1 MVGNAKI
8 RGSGILSLIL
18 FLGLS
23 ASRCEDEKIPV
34 YQDIIF
40 LLNFE
45 IKPSDSLIKKNDTL
59 WIAGQISD
67 SVLEYNSNSSIKISD
82 FDFQNTIGFF
92 RLTGK
97 EKLLSDQPG
106 ALESF
111 QFVNLLGSIINL
123 RDTFADFRLAYA
135 DGVYSYRIGVI
146 PKSKG
151 VFSINFLRPVQ
162 LELENAI
169 AFPDTSNGRKTLP
182 VYRAIYYVIND
193 GKTNFDLY
201 KKHCIASSEILVTTD
216 MIFYEQKGTFTFR
229 VTD

>member
-59 WIAGQISD
+59 WITCQFSD
-67 SVLEYNSNSSIKISD
+67 DILDYNSNSSFKIPD
-82 FDFQNTIGFF
+82 FEFQTRIGFF
-92 RLTGK
+92 KLIGK
-97 EKLLSDQPG
+97 DRIFSSQPG
-106 ALESF
+106 AVESF
-111 QFVNLLGSIINL
+111 QFISLIGSITNM
-123 RDTFADFRLAYA
+123 RSTFADFNSTYA
-135 DGVYSYRIGVI
+135 SGFYTCRIGVI
-146 PKSKG
+146 PKFKG
-151 VFSINFLRPVQ
+151 VYSINFLSPDKLDISKNIFFPNTNDKRIT
-162 LELENAI
+162 I
-169 AFPDTSNGRKTLP
+169 AK
-182 VYRAIYYVIND
+182 YRTIYYVIND